1 MCSTHPCK
9 SCVQVQPRAPQ
20 PSRLPSIFQNATPKP
35 GTLTPRLTVA
45 QAEDVPEAAAASVAE
60 TDARSRPARR
70 GVLSEIQRLQQDR
83 SRLMIPKTAFSRL
96 RTDLAKDLAGKRGL
110 EATFAFQTNAFDT
123 LQYAAEWYMTDC
135 FSDLNVLAVHRSRVF
150 TRRARPQMPQALAAT
165 L

>member
-1 MCSTHPCK
+1 M
-9 SCVQVQPRAPQ
+9 
-20 PSRLPSIFQNATPKP
+20 
-35 GTLTPRLTVA
+35 A